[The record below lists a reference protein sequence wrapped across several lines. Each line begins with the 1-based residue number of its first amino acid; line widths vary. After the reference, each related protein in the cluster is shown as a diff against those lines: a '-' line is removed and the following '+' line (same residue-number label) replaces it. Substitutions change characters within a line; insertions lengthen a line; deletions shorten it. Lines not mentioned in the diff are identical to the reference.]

1 MSFAS
6 RARQPNAASHHGD
19 VTNKGL
25 DRMAPMV
32 SEPPRRFSNIN
43 VDCSFVEDVI
53 YLSGANAT
61 FVSLT
66 LVAQPLA
73 GTADRGCL
81 APQGV

>member
-1 MSFAS
+1 
-6 RARQPNAASHHGD
+6 
-19 VTNKGL
+19 
-25 DRMAPMV
+25 MV